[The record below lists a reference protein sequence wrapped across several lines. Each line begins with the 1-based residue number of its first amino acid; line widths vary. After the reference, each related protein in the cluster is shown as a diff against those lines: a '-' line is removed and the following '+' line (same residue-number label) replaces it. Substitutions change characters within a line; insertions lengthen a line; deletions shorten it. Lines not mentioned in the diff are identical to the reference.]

1 MPRQFNAS
9 WTIDGITKDMSLF
22 DMIRNTHKRTP
33 DYTVSAY
40 SDNAA
45 VMQGEVGGYWA
56 PEYTTGSWKLSKEVV
71 HVLAKVETHNHPTA
85 ISREYPSTIL

>member
-1 MPRQFNAS
+1 MCNRQFNAR
-9 WTIDGITKDMSLF
+9 WTIDGITKDLSLF
-22 DMIRNTHKRTP
+22 DMIRNTHRTTP

-45 VMQGEVGGYWA
+45 VMQGEVGSYWA
-56 PEYTTGSWKLSKEVV
+56 PEYTTGSWKLNKEVV

-85 ISREYPSTIL
+85 ISRR